1 MIRDKVLLLGLI
13 LGLGMGC
20 GSGERPAHDRAGGEV
35 PGSDLGNRQPSVMAT
50 AATESAPTT
59 ESAPA
64 MGSTPAMGL
73 APAPAESS
81 PTPATH
87 AAEPGLP
94 SRKLRSS
101 CASPEELV
109 IEILAAVEADD
120 MQGLTDLRVTEREHN
135 QLLWPEFPARNNNV
149 QMDFAWDMLNT
160 RSYTS
165 QGRAIGTWRQRGLT
179 FAGVRFERGVE
190 RYPTFVLHRGTVVS
204 ARTADGQDVEL
215 RFIGSILEL
224 DGQFK
229 ALSYKDYD

>member
-1 MIRDKVLLLGLI
+1 MAVTREKVLVLGLI

-20 GSGERPAHDRAGGEV
+20 GRGEGPASERERGEN
-35 PGSDLGNRQPSVMAT
+35 PGSGFGERQPSVMAT
-50 AATESAPTT
+50 AATESAPT
-59 ESAPA
+59 
-64 MGSTPAMGL
+64 
-73 APAPAESS
+73 
-81 PTPATH
+81 PATH
-87 AAEPGLP
+87 AAETGLP
-94 SRKLRSS
+94 SRELRYA

-109 IEILAAVEADD
+109 IKILAAVEADD

-165 QGRAIGTWRQRGLT
+165 QGRAIGTWRQEGLT
-179 FAGVRFERGVE
+179 FAGVRFDRGVE
-190 RYPTFVLHRGTVVS
+190 RYQTFVLHRGTVVS